1 MAGQQEIDIVILVF
15 GTLGMLI
22 LALALVVF
30 VVFYQKKRVNQQIE
44 IVKRENKYQHEL
56 LNATI
61 EVKEKEQKRIALE
74 LHDDIGSAL
83 TAIKMQLSKKDLSQA
98 DITNSQ
104 EQLKEVVTHVRAI
117 SNDLLP
123 PVLNELGLNGA
134 ISNLCRRL
142 GEQTIVVFNTV
153 IPPTKTDV
161 FKKDEELAIY
171 RIVQELL
178 NNILKHAEATK
189 IFVSVTITPINYCLI
204 LEDDGKGYTPPNR
217 LDVQS
222 TSLGLKN
229 IASRV
234 QQIDATLNYELVPTK
249 GTKVT
254 LTKTL

>member
-1 MAGQQEIDIVILVF
+1 
-15 GTLGMLI
+15 
-22 LALALVVF
+22 
-30 VVFYQKKRVNQQIE
+30 
-44 IVKRENKYQHEL
+44 
-56 LNATI
+56 
-61 EVKEKEQKRIALE
+61 
-74 LHDDIGSAL
+74 
-83 TAIKMQLSKKDLSQA
+83 
-98 DITNSQ
+98 
-104 EQLKEVVTHVRAI
+104 
-117 SNDLLP
+117 
-123 PVLNELGLNGA
+123 
-134 ISNLCRRL
+134 
-142 GEQTIVVFNTV
+142 
-153 IPPTKTDV
+153 
-161 FKKDEELAIY
+161 
-171 RIVQELL
+171 VQELL